1 MNCIEQVEAGLLERA
16 PNIATATKL
25 VLVSELPQR
34 STSGLR
40 SIIARDRVAPFS
52 HHSGG
57 KAGRRVIST
66 GALRYNFQVG
76 AQHAFLT
83 GTQNA
88 VYVTLAIGGGKYSNS
103 KSGATSVTA
112 QIYH

>member
-1 MNCIEQVEAGLLERA
+1 
-16 PNIATATKL
+16 

-34 STSGLR
+34 GTSGLR
-40 SIIARDRVAPFS
+40 PNIARARVAPFS
-52 HHSGG
+52 HHSGR

-76 AQHAFLT
+76 AQNASLT

-88 VYVTLAIGGGKYSNS
+88 VYVTLAIGGD
-103 KSGATSVTA
+103 SGASSVTA
-112 QIYH
+112 QIFSL